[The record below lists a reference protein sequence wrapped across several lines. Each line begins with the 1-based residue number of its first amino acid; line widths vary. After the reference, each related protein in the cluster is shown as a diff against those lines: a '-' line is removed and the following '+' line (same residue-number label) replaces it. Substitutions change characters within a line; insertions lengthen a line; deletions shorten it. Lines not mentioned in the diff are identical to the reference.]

1 MKKPRP
7 TFIVLSYA
15 FFSACWILFSDRAAS
30 GLFSSQP
37 DVLLWVSTLKGWFFV
52 AVTSLLLLLA
62 LSRHD
67 AKISNQIH
75 ALEESETRFRTIF
88 DSVSDAVFIHDVK
101 NGTILDVSQRAC
113 EIFGYTREEITR
125 LDVGALSSGRPP
137 YSQADGEFWMR
148 RAMEEGPQ
156 RFEWLSKN
164 REGREF
170 WVDVNIRFA
179 RIGSQD
185 VVIVSI
191 HDIDDR
197 KRIQEEVLREKAFTD
212 AVMDS
217 IPGLFYLY
225 DDQGKLIRW
234 NKKHEELTGY
244 TSEEL
249 SRMHLLDWYK
259 DDPEEIEK
267 ISNAVARIATDGY
280 SESEGHLQRK
290 DGTKVLF
297 YFTAV
302 PLSIEGKN
310 YFTGIGIDIT
320 ERKRAEIALRES
332 EERYRSAIENISDVL
347 YRTDDHG
354 RLIMVSPSGARL
366 LGYESDT
373 ELLGRPNEQYWAQPE
388 KRAAFLELL
397 QLDGKVSDYEVELKR
412 KDGSTVVVS
421 TSSALY
427 RDPGGKVLGVEGI
440 FRDISERKRAE
451 EALRRN
457 EERLRVIFDTSPS
470 SIFLVDI
477 AGQMVMANTKMSELF
492 GYPPEQLAGMNY
504 LELLPPDE
512 REVGM
517 ARMQALIQ
525 GERDS
530 LFIERQ
536 YLRADGTVF
545 WGHLGT
551 RRLQGPHG
559 IVEGLVGIVSDIT
572 DRKRM
577 EAALQ
582 ASHRL
587 TKDIL
592 DSMPSAVIALDAQG
606 NITLFN
612 RSAQSLSGKAA
623 QEALGSPLSRVLP
636 LLPVT
641 EEELEC
647 VRQENRTL
655 FLEKASFPSLDTT
668 LLTDIHIYPLNAGEL
683 GQTAIIIEDVTERTR
698 IEDMMVQTEKMMSVG
713 GLAAGMAHE
722 INNPLGGI
730 VQSTQVILGRLE
742 ADSQANQTAAAQA
755 GCTLESLREYLSKR
769 EILTLMRNVRESAI
783 RAAHIVASMLEFS
796 RKSESRRAPVAVDK
810 LLDKSV
816 ELCSTDYDLKKS
828 YDFRKIEITTDYDPN
843 LPPVPCT
850 ATQIEQVFMNLLRN
864 AAQAM
869 RERLQGSPSPRIIL
883 RTRREDGFAR
893 IDISDNGPGMPEE
906 VRRRVF
912 EPFFSTK
919 PPGEG
924 TGLGLSVSFF
934 IITSNHKG
942 TIHVDSEP
950 GEGTTFTIRLP
961 LFQQPTSLGDRAASQ
976 T

>member
-1 MKKPRP
+1 MLY
-7 TFIVLSYA
+7 V
-15 FFSACWILFSDRAAS
+15 
-30 GLFSSQP
+30 
-37 DVLLWVSTLKGWFFV
+37 V
-52 AVTSLLLLLA
+52 

-67 AKISNQIH
+67 TKVSSQMH
-75 ALEESETRFRTIF
+75 ALEESETRFRAIF
-88 DSVSDAVFIHDVK
+88 DSVSDAIFIHDAQ
-101 NGTILDVSQRAC
+101 NGAIVDVSQRAC
-113 EIFGYTREEITR
+113 EIFGYTREQMTR
-125 LDVGALSSGRPP
+125 LDVGALSSGNPP
-137 YSQADGEFWMR
+137 YSQAEAEYWLH
-148 RAMEEGPQ
+148 RALEEGPQ
-156 RFEWLSKN
+156 RFEWLAKN
-164 REGREF
+164 RKGREF
-170 WVDVNIRFA
+170 WVDVNIRSA
-179 RIGSQD
+179 RIGQND
-185 VVIVSI
+185 VTIVSI

-197 KRIQEEVLREKAFTD
+197 KRIQEDILREKVFTD
-212 AVMDS
+212 AVLDS

-267 ISNAVARIATDGY
+267 ISMAVARIVHEGY
-280 SESEGHLQRK
+280 SEAEAYLQCK

-302 PLSIEGKN
+302 PLTIEGKN

-320 ERKRAEIALRES
+320 ERKQAEMALRES

-347 YRTDDHG
+347 YRTDARG
-354 RLIMVSPSGARL
+354 RLIMVSPSGPRL
-366 LGYESDT
+366 LGYASDE
-373 ELLGRPNEQYWAQPE
+373 ELLGRPNEYYWAHPE
-388 KRAAFLELL
+388 KRDAFLDQL
-397 QLDGKVSDYEVELKR
+397 QQDGKVSDYEVELKR

-427 RDPGGKVLGVEGI
+427 RDANGTILGVEGI
-440 FRDISERKRAE
+440 FRNISERKLAE

-470 SIFLVDI
+470 AIFLVDT
-477 AGQMVMANTKMSELF
+477 AGRVVMANIRMSELF
-492 GYPPEQLAGMNY
+492 GYPPEQISGMSY

-512 REVGM
+512 RDVGK
-517 ARMQALIQ
+517 ARMQSLILA
-525 GERDS
+525 ERDS
-530 LFIERQ
+530 LFIERP
-536 YLRADGTVF
+536 YLRADGSQF

-551 RRLQGPHG
+551 SRLQGPNG
-559 IVEGLVGIVSDIT
+559 ATEGLVCIVSDVT

-582 ASHRL
+582 AAHQL

-592 DSMPSAVIALDAQG
+592 DSMPTAVIALDPHG
-606 NITLFN
+606 EITLFN
-612 RSAQSLSGKAA
+612 RSAESLSGKTA
-623 QEALGSPLSRVLP
+623 QEALGEPLSQTFP

-641 EEELEC
+641 QKELEA
-647 VRQENRTL
+647 VRQDNHTL
-655 FLEKASFPSLDTT
+655 HLEKAGVPSAKGV
-668 LLTDIHIYPLNAGEL
+668 LLTDIRIYPLNAGEL

-730 VQSTQVILGRLE
+730 VQSTQVILARL
-742 ADSQANQTAAAQA
+742 DSNSQANQAAAAQT
-755 GCTLESLREYLSKR
+755 GCTLESLREFLSKR
-769 EILTLMRNVRESAI
+769 EIIPLMRNVRESAI

-796 RKSESRRAPVAVDK
+796 RKSESHRAPVALDK

-828 YDFRKIEITTDYDPN
+828 YDFRKIEISTDYDPN

-850 ATQIEQVFMNLLRN
+850 ATQMEQVFMNLLRN

-869 RERLQGSPSPRIIL
+869 RERPQGSPPPRIVL
-883 RTRREDGFAR
+883 RTRLDEGFAR

-906 VRRRVF
+906 IRRRVF

-961 LFQQPTSLGDRAASQ
+961 LLQQPPTLDDLAAPQS
-976 T
+976 